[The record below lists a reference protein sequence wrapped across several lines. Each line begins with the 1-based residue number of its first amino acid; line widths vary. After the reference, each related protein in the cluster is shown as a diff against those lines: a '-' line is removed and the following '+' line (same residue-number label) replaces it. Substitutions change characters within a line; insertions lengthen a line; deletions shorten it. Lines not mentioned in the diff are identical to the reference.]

1 MMSLR
6 ILVVDDHPVVRE
18 GLKGLLQSIE
28 PVNEIY
34 LAANAEDAIGYLEK
48 ETFELVITDIHMPG
62 KSGVELARYIQKE
75 YPSIK
80 ILAMSTFGDRSYVSE
95 MIKNGASG
103 FLSKNSDRDAIAE
116 TITRIMTGEVVIGKN
131 LEETSRPAIE
141 RSDQPLLTR
150 REKEVLNLIAQ
161 GLTNKEIADKIFVS
175 TTTVDSHRKNLLHK
189 FNVMNT
195 AALVAQAAKYQL
207 LG

>member
-18 GLKGLLQSIE
+18 GLKGLLQSME
-28 PVNEIY
+28 SVNEIY

-131 LEETSRPAIE
+131 LEETSRPTIVH
-141 RSDQPLLTR
+141 SDQPLLTR

>member
-18 GLKGLLQSIE
+18 GLKGLLQSME
-28 PVNEIY
+28 SVNEIY

-131 LEETSRPAIE
+131 LEETSRPAIIH
-141 RSDQPLLTR
+141 SDQPLLTR

>member
-1 MMSLR
+1 MIALR
-6 ILVVDDHPVVRE
+6 ILIVDDHPVVRE
-18 GLKGLLQSIE
+18 GLKGLLHSIH
-28 PVNEIY
+28 ISSDIA
-34 LAANAEDAIGYLEK
+34 LAANAEEAMELLK
-48 ETFELVITDIHMPG
+48 KTVFELVITDIHMPG
-62 KSGVELARYIQKE
+62 KSGVELAHFIQKE
-75 YPSIK
+75 FPSTK
-80 ILAMSTFGDRSYVSE
+80 VLAMSTFGDRAYVSE

-103 FLSKNSDRDAIAE
+103 YLSKNSDGETIKDA
-116 TITRIMTGEVVIGKN
+116 ITRIMNNEVVIGKN
-131 LEETSRPAIE
+131 LEDTARPIVTHA
-141 RSDQPLLTR
+141 DQPLLTR

-207 LG
+207 LD